1 MTRRL
6 AVAKAY
12 CSTANLGAGFD
23 VFSLS
28 LSKYSDIVRVQLVE
42 NRRVT
47 INATGPYRKL
57 VPLVPNKNS
66 AGPPA
71 LELLRRARIKMGLE
85 ITVDKNVPPGL
96 GLGSSGATA
105 AACTKAVDD
114 LLDLKLSDSELVTI
128 ASLGEAAV
136 AGTAHADN
144 VAASLLGGFT
154 IVYGRS
160 PLHVLSTKPPLG
172 LGVVVVTPKVQ
183 LPKAKTKLARKLVPR
198 KVGVEKAVLNIG
210 RASALALGFARGD
223 IDLIGEGM
231 NDEIVEPYREQFI
244 SGYKAVKKAAL
255 ASNASG
261 VAISGAGPS
270 VIALVDRTRVDP
282 NLVAR
287 AMVREFSRNRVQASF
302 FITRPSPG
310 ARVIR
315 RA

>member
-1 MTRRL
+1 MTQRL

-28 LSKYSDIVRVQLVE
+28 LKRYADTVRVQLGEGGRITVK
-42 NRRVT
+42 
-47 INATGPYRKL
+47 ATGPYRNMI
-57 VPLVPNKNS
+57 PLVPAKNS

-71 LELLRRARIKMGLE
+71 LELLRRARVRTGLE

-105 AACTKAVDD
+105 AACTKALDD
-114 LLDLKLSDSELVTI
+114 LLNLKLSDSELVRI
-128 ASLGEAAV
+128 ASLGEAAA

-154 IVYGRS
+154 VVYGKS
-160 PLHVLSTKPPLG
+160 PVRVVSITPPPG
-172 LGVVVVTPKVQ
+172 LGVVVVTPRVQ
-183 LPKAKTKLARKLVPR
+183 LPKAKTRLARRLVP
-198 KVGVEKAVLNIG
+198 KSVEVKKAVLNIG
-210 RASALALGFARGD
+210 LASALALGFAIGD

-231 NDEIVEPYREQFI
+231 NDEIVEPYREQLI
-244 SGYKAVKKAAL
+244 PGYRAVKKAAL
-255 ASNASG
+255 AAHAAG

-270 VIALVDRTRVDP
+270 VIALVDRTHVDTKP
-282 NLVAR
+282 VAR
-287 AMVREFSRNRVQASF
+287 AMVQEFSKNSLRTSF
-302 FITRPSPG
+302 FITRPSIG

>member
-28 LSKYSDIVRVQLVE
+28 LRKYADIVSVQLVKG
-42 NRRVT
+42 RSIT
-47 INATGPYRKL
+47 ISATGPHRKM
-57 VPLVPNKNS
+57 VPLVPAKNS

-71 LELLRRARIKMGLE
+71 LQLLRRAHMRMGLQ
-85 ITVDKNVPPGL
+85 ITVQKNVPPGL

-114 LLDLKLSDSELVTI
+114 LLDLKLSDSELVTA
-128 ASLGEAAV
+128 ASSGEAAA

-144 VAASLLGGFT
+144 VAASLLGGFI
-154 IVYGRS
+154 IVYGMS
-160 PLHVLSTKPPLG
+160 PLHVLSTRPPLR
-172 LGVVVVTPKVQ
+172 LGVVVVTPRVQ
-183 LPKAKTKLARKLVPR
+183 MPKAKTKLARKVVPR
-198 KVGVEKAVLNIG
+198 KVEVDKAVLNIG
-210 RASALALGFARGD
+210 RASALALGVARGD

-231 NDEIVEPYREQFI
+231 KDEIAEPYRERFI
-244 SGYKAVKKAAL
+244 PGYRAVKKAAL
-255 ASNASG
+255 ASGASG

-270 VIALVDRTRVDP
+270 VIAIFDRTRVDP
-282 NLVAR
+282 LPIAR
-287 AMVREFSRNRVQASF
+287 TMVREFSRNSVQASF
-302 FITRPSPG
+302 FMTRPSPG